1 MRIALD
7 TNTYTDAARADPKA
21 MDVLQKADEIYLP
34 FVVIAEL
41 RAGFSFGTKGKKNE
55 AKLTEFLNTPRV
67 KVLFPDEQTTHHYAR
82 VYLHLKNQGT
92 PIPTHDIWIA
102 AITLQYDLILFSND
116 AHFSHIP
123 QLIKIQL

>member
-7 TNTYTDAARADPKA
+7 TNTYTDAAQGERKA
-21 MDVLQKADEIYLP
+21 VDVLQSADEICIP

-41 RAGFSFGTKGKKNE
+41 RAGFALGTKGKKNE

-67 KVLFPDEQTTHHYAR
+67 KVLYPDEQTTHHYAR
-82 VYLHLKNQGT
+82 VFSNLKKQRT

-102 AITLQYDLILFSND
+102 AMTLQYDLVLFSRD
-116 AHFSHIP
+116 AHFAGIP
-123 QLIKIQL
+123 QLVRI